1 MQGGCLDLYTPR
13 TEEEMGRLVVR
24 LQSVDTEL
32 SGNSEQ
38 TVLLQSDPLLV
49 LVSTDKAQYK
59 PGQHVHFRVLSLKH
73 TLRPHNEQVPVN
85 CKLNFR
91 CSFILK
97 KIIFFLDILFGFLKR
112 REVNIL
118 FS

>member
-1 MQGGCLDLYTPR
+1 MPGGCLDLYTPK
-13 TEEEMGRLVVR
+13 TVEEMGRLVVR

-73 TLRPHNEQVPVN
+73 TLLPHNEQVPVS

-91 CSFILK
+91 CSVILR
-97 KIIFFLDILFGFLKR
+97 KIIFFLDILFGFLNR
-112 REVNIL
+112 
-118 FS
+118 

>member
-1 MQGGCLDLYTPR
+1 MQGGCLDLYTPE

-38 TVLLQSDPLLV
+38 TVLLQSDPVLV

-59 PGQHVHFRVLSLKH
+59 PGQHVHFRVVTLKH
-73 TLRPHNEQVPVN
+73 TLMPHNKQVPVK

-91 CSFILK
+91 FSFILK
-97 KIIFFLDILFGFLKR
+97 K
-112 REVNIL
+112 
-118 FS
+118 

>member
-1 MQGGCLDLYTPR
+1 MQGGCLDLYTPE
-13 TEEEMGRLVVR
+13 TVEEMGRLVVR

-59 PGQHVHFRVLSLKH
+59 PGQHVNFRVLSLKH
-73 TLRPHNEQVPVN
+73 KLMPHNEQVPVN

-97 KIIFFLDILFGFLKR
+97 KCIFFHNILFGFLTGER
-112 REVNIL
+112 
-118 FS
+118 